1 MPPATGTAAG
11 MAVSAATASSS
22 EAGSVTA
29 CAVCGACVVNPLPLP
44 GVPAVPDCARPSRL
58 RVGVPYVLT
67 GRTWQLWHI
76 FRAVR
81 REGPRRTVPSGTSR
95 ERRGVPFR
103 RSWTAGF
110 TAPG

>member
-22 EAGSVTA
+22 EAGSVTD

-44 GVPAVPDCARPSRL
+44 GVPVVPDCARPSRLLSRLRSRL

-81 REGPRRTVPSGTSR
+81 REGPRRTVPSGTPHEGR
-95 ERRGVPFR
+95 
-103 RSWTAGF
+103 
-110 TAPG
+110 

>member
-22 EAGSVTA
+22 EAGSVTD

-44 GVPAVPDCARPSRL
+44 GCPGTSPSATGRRARASGRTARL
-58 RVGVPYVLT
+58 CVGVPYVLT
-67 GRTWQLWHI
+67 GRTWQLWHM

-81 REGPRRTVPSGTSR
+81 SEGPRAPPSG
-95 ERRGVPFR
+95 G
-103 RSWTAGF
+103 
-110 TAPG
+110 APGSPGRPGTA